1 VETTSPELSTFALR
15 LAATLFFVAANGF
28 FVSAEFALVKVRAE
42 QLREHSPGS
51 RKVRL
56 AYHMRT
62 HLDEYLSACQL
73 GITLASLILGW
84 LAEPAV
90 AELLLWAAAS
100 AGLGLDSDSIWVH
113 ATALVLALSVVTF
126 LHMTLGEQAPKIWS
140 INRSKSVVLQVARPL
155 QVFAVAFRPFIWV
168 INESSNGLLR
178 LAGMSPD
185 ELGESSHNVAELRS
199 ILATSAEAGHISDQ
213 QLGLAQNVFAM
224 IDLEVRHILVPRVDV
239 VYLSLEFPPEE
250 NLRVIRDS
258 GHSRFPLCEVGLD
271 TVVGFIH
278 AKEVLALAAAGQ
290 AFELRALA
298 RRPLFVPDT
307 QPLARLIAQMQR
319 TRNHCAAVVDEHGT
333 SVGLAFLE
341 DALEEI
347 VGPIGDEFDE
357 PEATV
362 RSLGGGVTELPGSLA
377 LPEAAKLLG
386 ADDLGDESDTI
397 GGYVVARLGRLPRS
411 GDELAIGR
419 YRLRVEEV
427 QHRRIVRLICEPVE
441 VRASKSA
448 STKEPGAGQQ
458 G

>member
-1 VETTSPELSTFALR
+1 VETTDPELTTFALR

-28 FVSAEFALVKVRAE
+28 FVAAEFALVKVQTE
-42 QLREHSPGS
+42 QLREHSQRS
-51 RKVRL
+51 QRARV
-56 AYHMRT
+56 AYHIRS
-62 HLDEYLSACQL
+62 HLSLYLSACQL

-90 AELLLWAAAS
+90 AELLLWAAAA
-100 AGLGLDSDSIWVH
+100 AGLELDAGNVWVH
-113 ATALVLALSVVTF
+113 ATALALALSVVTF
-126 LHMTLGEQAPKIWS
+126 LHMTLGEQAPKIWA
-140 INRSKSVVLQVARPL
+140 INRSELVVLQVARPL
-155 QVFAVAFRPFIWV
+155 QLFATAFRPFIWL

-178 LAGMSPD
+178 MAGMSPD
-185 ELGESSHNVAELRS
+185 ELGESSHNVEELLA
-199 ILATSAEAGHISDQ
+199 ILATSAQAGHISEQ
-213 QLGLAQNVFAM
+213 QLELAQNVFAM
-224 IDLEVRHILVPRVDV
+224 IELEVRHIVVPRVDV
-239 VYLSLEFPPEE
+239 VYLSLEFPLEE
-250 NLRVIRDS
+250 NLRVIQDS

-278 AKEVLALAAAGQ
+278 AKEILALAAAGQ
-290 AFELRALA
+290 SFELRPLA

-357 PEATV
+357 PEPAV
-362 RSLGGGVTELPGSLA
+362 RNLGSGTTELPGSLA

-386 ADDLGDESDTI
+386 VDNLGDESDTI
-397 GGYVVARLGRLPRS
+397 GGHVVAQLGRLPRS

-419 YRLRVEEV
+419 YRLRVDEV
-427 QHRRIVRLICEPVE
+427 KHRRIVRLLCEPAE
-441 VRASKSA
+441 ARASE
-448 STKEPGAGQQ
+448 STPKVESGDGQQ

>member
-1 VETTSPELSTFALR
+1 LETTGPELTTFALR
-15 LAATLFFVAANGF
+15 LAATLFFVAVNGF
-28 FVSAEFALVKVRAE
+28 FVAAEFALVKVRPM
-42 QLREHSPGS
+42 QLRELSQ
-51 RKVRL
+51 RNRRAQL
-56 AYHMRT
+56 AYHIRSR
-62 HLDEYLSACQL
+62 LDMYLSACQL

-100 AGLGLDSDSIWVH
+100 AGFELDPGNVWVH
-113 ATALVLALSVVTF
+113 AIALVLALSVVTF
-126 LHMTLGEQAPKIWS
+126 LHMTLGEQAPKIWA
-140 INRSKSVVLQVARPL
+140 INRSESVALRVARPL
-155 QVFAVAFRPFIWV
+155 QLFAAAFRPFIWV

-185 ELGESSHNVAELRS
+185 ELGESSHNVAELQA
-199 ILATSAEAGHISDQ
+199 ILAGSAEAGHISDQ
-213 QLGLAQNVFAM
+213 QLELAQNVFAM
-224 IDLEVRHILVPRVDV
+224 MELEVRHILVPRVDLA
-239 VYLSLEFPPEE
+239 YLSLERPLEE

-290 AFELRALA
+290 AVELRPLA
-298 RRPLFVPDT
+298 RGPLFVPDT

-319 TRNHCAAVVDEHGT
+319 TRNHCVVVVDEHGT

-357 PEATV
+357 PEAAV
-362 RSLGGGVTELPGSLA
+362 RSTGDGVVELPGSLA

-397 GGYVVARLGRLPRS
+397 GGHLVALLGRLPRP
-411 GDELAIGR
+411 GDEIAIGR
-419 YRLRVEEV
+419 YRLRVDEV
-427 QHRRIVRLICEPVE
+427 KHRRIVRLICEPVE
-441 VRASKSA
+441 ARTSKSTPTA
-448 STKEPGAGQQ
+448 EPGAGQQ
-458 G
+458 D